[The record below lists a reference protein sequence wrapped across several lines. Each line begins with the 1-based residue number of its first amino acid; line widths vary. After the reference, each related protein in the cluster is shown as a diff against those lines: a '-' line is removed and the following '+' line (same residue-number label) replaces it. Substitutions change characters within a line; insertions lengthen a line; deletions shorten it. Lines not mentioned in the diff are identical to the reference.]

1 MPRFVDA
8 TGQDAEP
15 TEITG
20 PHPFF
25 GWDTNTAAIP
35 EFEPPLDRDLLDW
48 IYHKGNELAFEVDWM
63 PTRKGPDFVFAAKYR
78 TQCPIC
84 KEYIYPDDKVLFPDR
99 ESKYVVHE
107 ACYGKLPTPASNPSP
122 PASMS
127 PGQVGPKPE
136 QPPAVITP
144 AAVPAQEDTF
154 MVLVG
159 AYVWSD
165 KADLVVKAIREAR
178 KWSS

>member
-1 MPRFVDA
+1 
-8 TGQDAEP
+8 
-15 TEITG
+15 
-20 PHPFF
+20 
-25 GWDTNTAAIP
+25 
-35 EFEPPLDRDLLDW
+35 
-48 IYHKGNELAFEVDWM
+48 M

-127 PGQVGPKPE
+127 PGQGGPKPAKAA
-136 QPPAVITP
+136 PIAPAPVEP
-144 AAVPAQEDTF
+144 AAVPAPAQAFAESPEF
-154 MVLVG
+154 AERVFVMLSCWVP
-159 AYVWSD
+159 SD
-165 KADLVVKAIREAR
+165 KAEGVLKAFLEAR
-178 KWSS
+178 K